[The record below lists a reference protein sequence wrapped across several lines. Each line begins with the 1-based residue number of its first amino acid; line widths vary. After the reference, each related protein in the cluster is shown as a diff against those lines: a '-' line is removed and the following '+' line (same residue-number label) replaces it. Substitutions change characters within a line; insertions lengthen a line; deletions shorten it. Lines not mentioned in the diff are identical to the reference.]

1 MKRELVQTADG
12 SLTLFVPTLN
22 EHYHSVHGALQEA
35 THVFL
40 QHGLDLVTANNEIH
54 VLELGLG
61 TCLNAYLSLKW
72 SVQHNRKVV
81 YYGVEPFP
89 VEGSI
94 IAQCLR
100 QLGETDEHLIAF
112 FQHLEFGINN
122 QWEKFTINPLH
133 CTWQSLTNE
142 DSVDVIFYDAFGPRA
157 QEELWTKE
165 NFQIAYKALKKGG
178 LLSTYCAKGQVKRDL
193 KAVGFKVETLVGP
206 RGKREMTVA
215 RKS

>member
-61 TCLNAYLSLKW
+61 TCLNAYLTLKW

-81 YYGVEPFP
+81 YYGVEPYP

-94 IAQCLR
+94 IAQCL
-100 QLGETDEHLIAF
+100 G
-112 FQHLEFGINN
+112 
-122 QWEKFTINPLH
+122 
-133 CTWQSLTNE
+133 SL
-142 DSVDVIFYDAFGPRA
+142 
-157 QEELWTKE
+157 
-165 NFQIAYKALKKGG
+165 
-178 LLSTYCAKGQVKRDL
+178 VKRMNISL
-193 KAVGFKVETLVGP
+193 LFF
-206 RGKREMTVA
+206 
-215 RKS
+215 SI